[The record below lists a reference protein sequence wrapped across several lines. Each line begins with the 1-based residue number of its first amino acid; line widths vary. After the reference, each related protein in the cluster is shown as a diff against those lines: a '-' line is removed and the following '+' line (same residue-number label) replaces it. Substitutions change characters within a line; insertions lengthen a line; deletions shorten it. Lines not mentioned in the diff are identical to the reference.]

1 MVDELTPIAV
11 YMANEMNANA
21 HGVDCL
27 RMKQLNAV
35 DSRACITEYFNA
47 PWWRRLFGAMPP
59 QYCINVEISS
69 HEAALLMWTR
79 NVMQSAKWDHKPFIR
94 SHFRSISTQSGV
106 WHRYDATD
114 YFYDIWSNIHY
125 GYVGAAA
132 GFDDSA
138 LLDGAGLEQIGTDVL
153 RGRLPQATPGVN
165 GLRAFD
171 DASDRTAISMGIQ
184 FYSLVPSHISPRELV
199 DTILMTGGL
208 DTRSAVP

>member
-1 MVDELTPIAV
+1 MIDELTPIAV
-11 YMANEMNANA
+11 YMANEMNTNA
-21 HGVDCL
+21 HGKDCL

-35 DSRACITEYFNA
+35 DSRACITEYFSA
-47 PWWRRLFGAMPP
+47 PWWRKLFGAMSP
-59 QYCINVEISS
+59 QYCVDVEISS

-79 NVMQSAKWDHKPFIR
+79 NVMQGARWDHKPFLR
-94 SHFRSISTQSGV
+94 SHFRSASTHSGV
-106 WHRYDATD
+106 WHRYDTTD

-153 RGRLPQATPGVN
+153 RGRLPQSTPGVN

-171 DASDRTAISMGIQ
+171 DASDRTAISLGIE
-184 FYSLVPSHISPRELV
+184 FYSLVPSHISPKELV
-199 DTILMTGGL
+199 DTILMTPGL
-208 DTRSAVP
+208 DTRSAAP